1 VGFTLLRGDK
11 GPLALRG
18 DRRLDLDRAQDAL
31 AMAHEVG
38 HPLAAVYA
46 RDLLAMRS
54 AGDVVLLGTAAPC
67 GATVAFPFEFGS
79 HGGLAPGQLDT
90 FMIHPQELGEGAFA
104 SVVRPQDLHRFFLE
118 RSGRLSRELR
128 EPREEATCAS

>member
-1 VGFTLLRGDK
+1 L
-11 GPLALRG
+11 
-18 DRRLDLDRAQDAL
+18 
-31 AMAHEVG
+31 AHEVG

-46 RDLLAMRS
+46 GICWPCA
-54 AGDVVLLGTAAPC
+54 APATVVLLGTAAPC

-118 RSGRLSRELR
+118 RSGRLSRELP